1 MGGAACA
8 IPHFA
13 IMADEDI
20 PTHAG
25 KLLAF
30 DQKLRRCFEQSD
42 IVAGIVEAGQE
53 DAVCE
58 ILKRSQ
64 WTLADRTA
72 LKDMLDA
79 LYDE

>member
-13 IMADEDI
+13 IMANESI
-20 PTHAG
+20 PTNPS
-25 KLLAF
+25 KLPEF
-30 DQKLRRCFEQSD
+30 DKKLRACFTQPD
-42 IVAGIVEAGQE
+42 IVAGIVEAGKA
-53 DAVCE
+53 DAACA
-58 ILKRSQ
+58 ILKNPHWS
-64 WTLADRTA
+64 LVDRTA